1 VFSLKTN
8 VHTLTAIVPVAESE
22 PNADRKREIPI
33 ATDSGSLMM
42 NRLRQLLRYQEMT
55 KDNDPKRRFT
65 VDVPN
70 ELLLQIVESYRR
82 KTKAMDRM
90 DRALDRKSKA
100 IATLEKTLSDQGGI
114 YNDYVNR
121 TEAFTMLLG
130 EVMELLDV
138 VTEFRD
144 SVIAQKGV
152 VSVEQLATITN
163 QIEATNDLLDEI
175 MEESDDA
182 SEEEKDD

>member
-1 VFSLKTN
+1 MKTN
-8 VHTLTAIVPVAESE
+8 VHTLIAIVPVAESE

-100 IATLEKTLSDQGGI
+100 IATLEKTLRDQGGI
-114 YNDYVNR
+114 YNDYVNCA
-121 TEAFTMLLG
+121 EAFNILLG
-130 EVMELLDV
+130 EFMDLLDIA
-138 VTEFRD
+138 TEFRD
-144 SVIAQKGV
+144 LVIAQKGDV
-152 VSVEQLATITN
+152 TVEQLAAFTN
-163 QIEATNDLLDEI
+163 QIEAANDLFDEP